1 MVEPPCLLSIF
12 AFSGGLTMRKPAK
25 KAADAVTA
33 LKAAIYIRVST
44 QYQVDRASLPV
55 QREEL
60 INYAKYALDITDCVV
75 FEDAGYSAK
84 NTDRPDYQRMMSR
97 VRTGEFSHLLVWKID
112 RISRNLLDFAA
123 MYAELKK
130 LGVVFVS
137 KNEQFDTSSAMGEAM
152 LKIILVFA
160 ELERNMTSERV
171 SAVMLSRANDGVWNG
186 GKVPFGYAYDKDSKQ
201 FSIIEDEAQVVLHIY
216 DLYESVK
223 SLTTVAKTLNE
234 KGVRSRTGKPWN
246 PTTVRT
252 MLTNPF
258 YAGTYRYNYRDESS
272 KSFTVKDKDEWVLV
286 LDHHP
291 AIVTPERQEI
301 IAAMLQSKQ
310 RGWAGAGMT
319 YQRKNIHIFAGLLK
333 CGCCGYTMIA
343 SPDRERSDGWRP
355 SVYKCSRQR
364 RFGDCDNK
372 YVSDVTLGPF
382 ALNFVANLI
391 RASNSFGKSTSIE
404 TLEKKLLRGNM
415 FSQVDHIERPGLEEL
430 YNHLRSGFDPLA
442 FETRTVD
449 AAESGAAIQER
460 DVLLSEKRR
469 LERAL
474 NRLKSLFLYGE
485 EAMAE
490 KDYLVERKQLM
501 DALEEKDARLEELEA
516 EVASS
521 ITMSDEEFIA
531 KASYF
536 ILSQQLQ
543 DKRFVDYEKFIRKID
558 PQIVKDFL
566 NSVVTNFCIKN
577 GLTASILFKNGLE
590 VQFSY
595 KAQE

>member
-1 MVEPPCLLSIF
+1 
-12 AFSGGLTMRKPAK
+12 MRKPAK
-25 KAADAVTA
+25 KAADAVTT

-60 INYAKYALDITDCVV
+60 TNYAKYALDITDCVV

-84 NTDRPDYQRMMSR
+84 NTDRPDYQRMMAR

-130 LGVVFVS
+130 LGIVFVS

-171 SAVMLSRANDGVWNG
+171 SAVMLSRANDGIWNG

-223 SLTTVAKTLNE
+223 SLTTVAKSLNE

-291 AIVTPERQEI
+291 AIVTPEQLEI
-301 IAAMLQSKQ
+301 IAGILQSKQ

-382 ALNFVANLI
+382 ALNFIANLI

-404 TLEKKLLRGNM
+404 TLEKKLLRGDM

-430 YNHLRSGFDPLA
+430 YTHLRSGFDPLA

-460 DVLLSEKRR
+460 DLLLSEKRR

-501 DALEEKDARLEELEA
+501 DSLEEKDARLEELEA

-521 ITMSDEEFIA
+521 ITMSDEEFMA

-543 DKRFVDYEKFIRKID
+543 DKRFVDYEKFIRKND

>member
-1 MVEPPCLLSIF
+1 
-12 AFSGGLTMRKPAK
+12 
-25 KAADAVTA
+25 
-33 LKAAIYIRVST
+33 
-44 QYQVDRASLPV
+44 
-55 QREEL
+55 
-60 INYAKYALDITDCVV
+60 
-75 FEDAGYSAK
+75 
-84 NTDRPDYQRMMSR
+84 
-97 VRTGEFSHLLVWKID
+97 
-112 RISRNLLDFAA
+112 
-123 MYAELKK
+123 
-130 LGVVFVS
+130 
-137 KNEQFDTSSAMGEAM
+137 
-152 LKIILVFA
+152 
-160 ELERNMTSERV
+160 
-171 SAVMLSRANDGVWNG
+171 
-186 GKVPFGYAYDKDSKQ
+186 
-201 FSIIEDEAQVVLHIY
+201 
-216 DLYESVK
+216 
-223 SLTTVAKTLNE
+223 
-234 KGVRSRTGKPWN
+234 
-246 PTTVRT
+246 
-252 MLTNPF
+252 
-258 YAGTYRYNYRDESS
+258 
-272 KSFTVKDKDEWVLV
+272 
-286 LDHHP
+286 
-291 AIVTPERQEI
+291 
-301 IAAMLQSKQ
+301 
-310 RGWAGAGMT
+310 MT

-372 YVSDVTLGPF
+372 YISDVTLGPF
-382 ALNFVANLI
+382 ALNFIANLI

-404 TLEKKLLRGNM
+404 TLEKKLLRGDM
-415 FSQVDHIERPGLEEL
+415 FSQVDHIERPGLKEL
-430 YNHLRSGFDPLA
+430 YNHLRSGFDPLD

-460 DVLLSEKRR
+460 DLLLSEKRR

-501 DALEEKDARLEELEA
+501 DSLEEKDARIEELEA

-521 ITMSDEEFIA
+521 ITMSDEEFMA

-577 GLTASILFKNGLE
+577 GLTASILFKNGVELR
-590 VQFSY
+590 FSY
-595 KAQE
+595 NAQE

>member
-1 MVEPPCLLSIF
+1 
-12 AFSGGLTMRKPAK
+12 MRKPAK
-25 KAADAVTA
+25 KAADAVTT

-60 INYAKYALDITDCVV
+60 INNAKYALDITDCVV

-84 NTDRPDYQRMMSR
+84 NTDRPDYQRMMAR

-171 SAVMLSRANDGVWNG
+171 SAVMLSRANDGIWNG

-223 SLTTVAKTLNE
+223 SLTTVAKSLNE

-301 IAAMLQSKQ
+301 IAVMLQSKQ

-404 TLEKKLLRGNM
+404 TLEKKLLRGDM

-430 YNHLRSGFDPLA
+430 YTHLRSGFDPLA
-442 FETRTVD
+442 FETCTVD
-449 AAESGAAIQER
+449 AAESGTAIQER
-460 DVLLSEKRR
+460 DLLLSEKRR

-501 DALEEKDARLEELEA
+501 DALEEKDARLEDLEA

-543 DKRFVDYEKFIRKID
+543 DKRFVDYGKFIRKID

-577 GLTASILFKNGLE
+577 GLTTSILFKNGVE
-590 VQFSY
+590 VRFSC

>member
-1 MVEPPCLLSIF
+1 
-12 AFSGGLTMRKPAK
+12 MRKPAK
-25 KAADAVTA
+25 KAADAVTT

-84 NTDRPDYQRMMSR
+84 NTDRPDYQRMMAR

-130 LGVVFVS
+130 LGIVFVS

-171 SAVMLSRANDGVWNG
+171 SAVMLSRANDGIWNG

-223 SLTTVAKTLNE
+223 SLTTVAKSLNE

-258 YAGTYRYNYRDESS
+258 YAGTYRYNYWDESS

-301 IAAMLQSKQ
+301 IAVMLQSKQ

-382 ALNFVANLI
+382 ALNFIANLI

-404 TLEKKLLRGNM
+404 TLEKKLLRGDM

-430 YNHLRSGFDPLA
+430 YTHLRSGFDSLA

-449 AAESGAAIQER
+449 AAESGAALQER
-460 DVLLSEKRR
+460 DLLLSEKRR

-521 ITMSDEEFIA
+521 ITMSDEEFMA

>member
-1 MVEPPCLLSIF
+1 
-12 AFSGGLTMRKPAK
+12 MRKPAK
-25 KAADAVTA
+25 KAADAVTT

-84 NTDRPDYQRMMSR
+84 NTDRPDYQRMMAR

-130 LGVVFVS
+130 LGIVFVS

-171 SAVMLSRANDGVWNG
+171 SAVMLSRANDGIWNG

-223 SLTTVAKTLNE
+223 SLTTVAKSLNE

-258 YAGTYRYNYRDESS
+258 YAGTYRYNYWDESS

-301 IAAMLQSKQ
+301 IAVMLQSKQ

-382 ALNFVANLI
+382 ALNFIANLI

-404 TLEKKLLRGNM
+404 TLEKKLLRGDM

-430 YNHLRSGFDPLA
+430 YTHLRSGFDPLA

-449 AAESGAAIQER
+449 AAESGAALQER
-460 DVLLSEKRR
+460 DLLLSEKRR

-501 DALEEKDARLEELEA
+501 DALEEKDAQLEELEA

-521 ITMSDEEFIA
+521 ITMSDEEFMA

>member
-1 MVEPPCLLSIF
+1 
-12 AFSGGLTMRKPAK
+12 MRKPAK
-25 KAADAVTA
+25 KAADAVTT

-84 NTDRPDYQRMMSR
+84 NTDRPDYQRMMAR

-130 LGVVFVS
+130 LGIVFVS

-171 SAVMLSRANDGVWNG
+171 SAVMLSRANDGIWNG

-223 SLTTVAKTLNE
+223 SLTTVAKSLNE

-301 IAAMLQSKQ
+301 IAVMLQSKQ

-382 ALNFVANLI
+382 ALNFIANLI

-404 TLEKKLLRGNM
+404 TLEKKLLRGDM

-430 YNHLRSGFDPLA
+430 YTHLRSGFDPLA

-449 AAESGAAIQER
+449 AAESGAALQER
-460 DVLLSEKRR
+460 DLLLSEKRR

-501 DALEEKDARLEELEA
+501 DALEEKDARLE

-577 GLTASILFKNGLE
+577 GLTASILFKNGIEL
-590 VQFSY
+590 QFSY

>member
-1 MVEPPCLLSIF
+1 
-12 AFSGGLTMRKPAK
+12 MRKPAK
-25 KAADAVTA
+25 KAADAVTT

-84 NTDRPDYQRMMSR
+84 NTDRPDYQRMMAR

-130 LGVVFVS
+130 LGIVFVS

-171 SAVMLSRANDGVWNG
+171 SAVMLSRANDGIWNG

-223 SLTTVAKTLNE
+223 SLTTVAKSLNE

-272 KSFTVKDKDEWVLV
+272 KSFTVKDKDEWLLV

-319 YQRKNIHIFAGLLK
+319 YQRKNIHIFSGLLK

-382 ALNFVANLI
+382 ALNFIANLI

-404 TLEKKLLRGNM
+404 TLEKKLLRGDM
-415 FSQVDHIERPGLEEL
+415 FSQVDHIERPGLKEL
-430 YNHLRSGFDPLA
+430 YTHLRSGFDPLA

-449 AAESGAAIQER
+449 AAESGAALQER
-460 DVLLSEKRR
+460 DLLLSEKRR

-521 ITMSDEEFIA
+521 ITMSDEEFMA

-577 GLTASILFKNGLE
+577 GLTTSILFKNGLE